1 MFPGIAVGE
10 VLQARGHDVA
20 ALHACRAGVA
30 LVALFVVVIG
40 GRVIPMFTANAI
52 PGFRLWQY
60 QQVDRMVIP
69 ATVLGLASSDK
80 TRVEVAELH
89 GAMASRWPDD
99 EEVNEL
105 GEALAT

>member
-1 MFPGIAVGE
+1 MSEGASRP
-10 VLQARGHDVA
+10 R
-20 ALHACRAGVA
+20 
-30 LVALFVVVIG
+30 
-40 GRVIPMFTANAI
+40 
-52 PGFRLWQY
+52 
-60 QQVDRMVIP
+60 
-69 ATVLGLASSDK
+69 TVLGLASSDK